1 MAEEIVAGHLP
12 MSNELAEEL
21 CALYAQM
28 CHGDL
33 TDQIGESIIGRLT
46 EKFYPRKMLEVINLR
61 SLRSNL
67 RQHWSQLNGVTLNEC
82 VRMILTVLRRWR
94 FFGAYIRHAHMKLHP
109 DQKILI
115 ALNDQGIHLL
125 DKQMVYLNGHTLKTH
140 LGCDS
145 LFSVSQ
151 VGKFW

>member
-1 MAEEIVAGHLP
+1 MAEEIVSGHLP

-33 TDQIGESIIGRLT
+33 TEHTNDSVLDKLT
-46 EKFYPRKMLEVINLR
+46 ERFYPRKMLEVINLR

-67 RQHWSQLNGVTLNEC
+67 RQNWSQLNGVTLNEC

-94 FFGAYIRHAHMKLHP
+94 FFGSYIRQAQMKLHP

-125 DKQMVYLNGHTLKTH
+125 TDKQLVCFLYVYY
-140 LGCDS
+140 
-145 LFSVSQ
+145 
-151 VGKFW
+151 